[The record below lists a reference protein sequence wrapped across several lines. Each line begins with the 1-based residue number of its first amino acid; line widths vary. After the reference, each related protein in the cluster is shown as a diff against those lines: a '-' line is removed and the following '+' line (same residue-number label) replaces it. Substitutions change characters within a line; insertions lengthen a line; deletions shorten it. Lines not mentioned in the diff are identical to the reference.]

1 MINKF
6 KLVYLL
12 LTLSIVLTV
21 LSGIITYYNGREN
34 KEVVNAII
42 HAYNVIHQ
50 SEKTV
55 SALRDMETGQRGFSI
70 SNDSSYLETYLMGK
84 ANIKFYLDT
93 LTSLV
98 GDDPRQLLLLENHIK
113 PSAALKEAITD
124 TTISLFQNHG
134 LQSSI
139 HIISNKEGK
148 AVMDTIR
155 LLVADIVQLEGSLLN
170 TRTFKWNNLKYWE
183 DAIRFSSFG
192 LIGLTSFI
200 ALISLKRKNEQNKN
214 LLNSLKEM
222 NEDLENKVLQRTRE
236 LQSERDKIKN
246 LNEELKAL
254 NQEKDHFIGV
264 ASHDLKAPL
273 IGIQRLVEVIRLQ
286 KENPTKTLEY
296 LSYIE
301 ESCQSLQRLITNLLD
316 INKIEQGLF
325 VIEKSAFEIKPFIE
339 KLLKPFETL
348 AELKKIEI
356 EVDCKIGKVNTD
368 EDILRRIL
376 NNLVSNAVK
385 FSRPNNKILLRLFED
400 DGKFIV
406 EVKDQGIGIK
416 SDELAYV
423 FNKFSKLSNKPTG
436 GEGSTGLGLAIVKE
450 LVERLDGKVAIAS
463 EQNVGTTVTLIFSN
477 E

>member
-6 KLVYLL
+6 KLVYFL
-12 LTLSIVLTV
+12 LTLSIILTV
-21 LSGIITYYNGREN
+21 LSGIITYYNGLQN

-70 SNDSSYLETYLMGK
+70 SNDSSYLETYLVGK

-124 TTISLFQNHG
+124 TTISLFKNHG
-134 LQSSI
+134 LQSAI

-155 LLVADIVQLEGSLLN
+155 LLMADVAQLEGSLLN
-170 TRTFKWNNLKYWE
+170 TRTLRWNNIKYWE

-200 ALISLKRKNEQNKN
+200 ALISLKRKNEQNRN
-214 LLNSLKEM
+214 LLNSLKGM
-222 NEDLENKVLQRTRE
+222 NEDLENKVVQRTKE
-236 LQSERDKIKN
+236 LQSERDKITK

-264 ASHDLKAPL
+264 ASHDLKSPI
-273 IGIQRLVEVIRLQ
+273 IGIQRMVEVIRLQ
-286 KENPTKTLEY
+286 RENPIKTLEY
-296 LSYIE
+296 ISYID

-325 VIEKSAFEIKPFIE
+325 VIEKETIEIKPFIA

-348 AELKKIEI
+348 AELKKIKIEVACEI
-356 EVDCKIGKVNTD
+356 EKANSD
-368 EDILRRIL
+368 EDVLKRIL
-376 NNLVSNAVK
+376 DNLVSNAIK
-385 FSRPNNKILLRLFED
+385 FSRPNSKIVLKLSEG
-400 DGKFIV
+400 DGKLIV
-406 EVKDQGIGIK
+406 EIKDQGIGIRD
-416 SDELAYV
+416 DELALV
-423 FNKFSKLSNKPTG
+423 FRKFSKLSNKPTG
-436 GEGSTGLGLAIVKE
+436 GEGSTGLGLAIAKE
-450 LVERLDGKVAIAS
+450 LVEQLEGEISIAS
-463 EQNVGTTVTLIFSN
+463 EQNVGTTVTLTFSN
-477 E
+477 G